1 MEFEDQYVKNTYE
14 DICNDF
20 SKTRYKIWPIVEQF
34 LNKFDKNLKFLEIGF
49 GNAKNMMFNP
59 KNFYGIDN
67 CNKFIEIAK
76 KKNLNVKLS
85 DACLIDFDDNFFDV
99 TISIAVIHHLST
111 YERRLKAINEM
122 IRVTKPK
129 GSMLL
134 EIWAFE
140 NNNRA
145 ISQDILLPWKSNK
158 SKILNRYYHFFKKDE
173 IINLI
178 NNFKNVKI
186 INVSNEKFNWIIE
199 FIKIY

>member
-1 MEFEDQYVKNTYE
+1 MEFEEQFVKNSYE
-14 DICNDF
+14 NIYIDF
-20 SKTRYKIWPIVEQF
+20 SKTRYKIWPVVENF
-34 LNKFDKNLKFLEIGF
+34 LSKFSKNLNFLEIGF
-49 GNAKNMMFNP
+49 GNAKNMMYNP

-67 CNKFIEIAK
+67 CNKFIELAK
-76 KKNLNVKLS
+76 KKNLNVKLG
-85 DACLIDFDDNFFDV
+85 DACKIDFNDNFFDV

-111 YERRLKAINEM
+111 DERRLIAIKEM
-122 IRVTKPK
+122 IRVTKPG

-134 EIWAFE
+134 EIWAYE

-145 ISQDILLPWKSNK
+145 TSQDILLPWKSNK
-158 SKILNRYYHFFKKDE
+158 NNIINRYYHFFKKDE

>member
-1 MEFEDQYVKNTYE
+1 MEFEEQFVKNSYE
-14 DICNDF
+14 NIYIDF
-20 SKTRYKIWPIVEQF
+20 SKTRYKIWPVVENF
-34 LNKFDKNLKFLEIGF
+34 LSKFSKNLNFLEIGF
-49 GNAKNMMFNP
+49 GNAKNMMYNP

-67 CNKFIEIAK
+67 CNKFIELAK
-76 KKNLNVKLS
+76 KKNLNVKLG
-85 DACLIDFDDNFFDV
+85 DACKIDFNDNFFDV

-111 YERRLKAINEM
+111 DERRLIAIKEM
-122 IRVTKPK
+122 IRVTKPG

-134 EIWAFE
+134 EIWAYE

-145 ISQDILLPWKSNK
+145 TSQDILLPWKSNK
-158 SKILNRYYHFFKKDE
+158 NKIINRYYHFFKKDE